1 MSIDWDNVGN
11 WCGIVGYSLMLIG
24 VVLYMVFLAG
34 SCSTLSDFER
44 RAEVPEVATACDYKL
59 AIIWR
64 GQFRPGE
71 QGEKDFFNSVT
82 AQIKWFWKRNYT
94 VFKVKYEH
102 GFTVT
107 HKEVVRCG
115 VIFYRKNE

>member
-1 MSIDWDNVGN
+1 MSWKDPVDILVIFMCTLIVVYGIACGFTGFSTGKKSGDWGDHKPA
-11 WCGIVGYSLMLIG
+11 S
-24 VVLYMVFLAG
+24 
-34 SCSTLSDFER
+34 
-44 RAEVPEVATACDYKL
+44 ACDYKL

-71 QGEKDFFNSVT
+71 EGEKDFFNSVT
-82 AQIKWFWKRNYT
+82 AQVEWFWKRNYT
-94 VFKVKYEH
+94 VFKVKYEY

-107 HKEVVRCG
+107 HEEIVRCA